1 MSETTDTQIQTYL
14 SSISDSYIYEEVWL
28 SWKRGL
34 KSPGKTSMGGEN
46 GGIFER
52 NFDKGRVNGGF
63 ELFRIYAERDKE
75 RVES

>member
-1 MSETTDTQIQTYL
+1 
-14 SSISDSYIYEEVWL
+14 
-28 SWKRGL
+28 
-34 KSPGKTSMGGEN
+34 MGGEN

-75 RVES
+75 RVKS